1 MINYQTEATEGWES
15 WVHGLRG
22 NSASQ
27 YPGRTSDGRAHHV
40 WSQQRE
46 TDECWHSTSF
56 LLSIQS
62 SRMVPPTFRVALPS
76 SDQPFWK
83 SSLTITPGCMTSNG
97 FKSGHLGKS
106 YHRNNTKSL
115 IYIYFTF
122 NPLMKEKERGRE
134 SSYVHMSAG
143 FLLEGQKMIL

>member
-1 MINYQTEATEGWES
+1 MLTLS
-15 WVHGLRG
+15 LL
-22 NSASQ
+22 
-27 YPGRTSDGRAHHV
+27 
-40 WSQQRE
+40 
-46 TDECWHSTSF
+46 SF
-56 LLSIQS
+56 LYSVQQDGGTHI
-62 SRMVPPTFRVALPS
+62 RAALPS

-83 SSLTITPGCMTSNG
+83 FSLTATPARMTSNG